1 MVRALP
7 PPPHR
12 PRRAHPR
19 LTVLPRPPQ
28 EEGYERPT
36 TRFVVPSKIV
46 FVFQLA
52 MGPSHGAFTERAH
65 TVGKYSE
72 SCRCAVRR
80 ASPEWTAAERVD
92 PPAHAQAGVGGEPL
106 NSADVRELRRVVAE
120 NRRLEERCTRL
131 EADRDAARGD
141 LKVVSMRVRASSWL
155 ERWARVVA
163 ACVHP
168 QH

>member
-1 MVRALP
+1 
-7 PPPHR
+7 
-12 PRRAHPR
+12 
-19 LTVLPRPPQ
+19 
-28 EEGYERPT
+28 
-36 TRFVVPSKIV
+36 
-46 FVFQLA
+46 

-92 PPAHAQAGVGGEPL
+92 PPAHAQAGAGGEPL

-168 QH
+168 RH